1 MARIAQLALLTGTVG
16 LLACGHRRVA
26 LSPTPEPAVPP
37 GFDHVVVA
45 IDSLERGIALL
56 REATGV
62 TPRLIGTNSGR
73 GGGAD
78 PGVGSRSAIIGLG
91 PGRFLELVAPAAPDS
106 GGAPNSAS
114 YAIYHTLTPIGWAMR
129 TPDSDSLRAALTARA
144 LRVQGLYDGERRQ
157 PDGKTVRWR
166 VIMPWFGISTVPPF
180 FVDWDRSAGAHP
192 SADAPSGCTLTALT
206 LAYPPSVAD
215 TLRAQLARA
224 GVHAIV
230 TPASRQS
237 IDLTLDCPTGR
248 VTLPGG
254 RG

>member
-1 MARIAQLALLTGTVG
+1 MARAAHLALLTVGTVG
-16 LLACGHRRVA
+16 LLACGQHRVA
-26 LSPTPEPAVPP
+26 PSPAPEPAVPP

-62 TPRLIGTNSGR
+62 TPRLIGTNTGR

-78 PGVGSRSAIIGLG
+78 PGAGSRSAILGLG

-106 GGAPNSAS
+106 GDASYSAG
-114 YAIYHTLTPIGWAMR
+114 YAIYRTLTPIGWAMR
-129 TPDSDSLRAALTARA
+129 TPDSDSLRATLTARA

-157 PDGKTVRWR
+157 PDGTTVRWR

-192 SADAPSGCTLTALT
+192 SADAPPGCTLTALT
-206 LAYPPSVAD
+206 LTYPSSAAE

-224 GVHAIV
+224 GVHATV

-248 VTLPGG
+248 VTLPG
-254 RG
+254 RV